1 MKKIIIFGG
10 GSGLSQML
18 KGLKLF
24 PIDITA
30 VVSVSDNGG
39 STLRLRKDFNIP
51 AVGDISKVLMAMS
64 NTDKDIVNLM
74 NYRFKQSKSLGN
86 HSIKNL
92 LLTALLEQ
100 KGSFASAIPVLAK
113 LLDIEGQVLPIT
125 EDNAELVGIT
135 SDGKRIYGET
145 SITKCKKKIKQITY
159 DKEVTANPEVLKA
172 IKDADLIIFSSG
184 SLLTSIIPNI
194 IIEDVVEAVQQAV
207 NFANQESARVFSDT
221 VAAIAAES
229 GALANSN
236 VQSVLDIL
244 DQAAN
249 MEQQR
254 IAAGENISKR
264 IPQAQTPNESTPTE
278 TDPSKIGELP
288 SNLGQ
293 ILVDQANGGINQ
305 GAVAAPVVNTGNGNP
320 AVMFSGKNQNPGA
333 ISYIGEVQ
341 TQGYPQPTNFS
352 NGGFN
357 PYIGSNPLVD
367 SMKEVAAL
375 TADD

>member
-64 NTDKDIVNLM
+64 NTDQDIVNLM

-100 KGSFASAIPVLAK
+100 KGDFASAILVLAK

-125 EDNAELVGIT
+125 ADNAELVGLT
-135 SDGKRIYGET
+135 EDDKRIYGET
-145 SITKCKKKIKQITY
+145 SITKCKKKIKRVMY
-159 DKEVTANPEVLKA
+159 DREINANPEVLKA
-172 IKDADLIIFSSG
+172 ISEADLIIFSSG

-194 IIEDVVEAVQQAV
+194 IIDDVVKAIRKSQAPKLYICNLV
-207 NFANQESARVFSDT
+207 TQPGETDDFKVSDHIKVLNEYLGAETINMVLANNVEIPHELVLKYATEEQKDPVILDEDTLKKMKVRVLKDKIYTVEDGYLRHDTLKTAYLVFS
-221 VAAIAAES
+221 
-229 GALANSN
+229 
-236 VQSVLDIL
+236 IL
-244 DQAAN
+244 
-249 MEQQR
+249 ME
-254 IAAGENISKR
+254 
-264 IPQAQTPNESTPTE
+264 NEE
-278 TDPSKIGELP
+278 
-288 SNLGQ
+288 
-293 ILVDQANGGINQ
+293 
-305 GAVAAPVVNTGNGNP
+305 
-320 AVMFSGKNQNPGA
+320 
-333 ISYIGEVQ
+333 
-341 TQGYPQPTNFS
+341 
-352 NGGFN
+352 
-357 PYIGSNPLVD
+357 
-367 SMKEVAAL
+367 
-375 TADD
+375 

>member
-64 NTDKDIVNLM
+64 NTDQDIVNLM

-100 KGSFASAIPVLAK
+100 KGDFASAIPVLAK

-135 SDGKRIYGET
+135 ADDKKIYGET
-145 SITKCKKKIKQITY
+145 SITKCKKKIKRVTY
-159 DKEVTANPEVLKA
+159 DREIKANPEVLKA
-172 IKDADLIIFSSG
+172 INEADLIIFSSG

-194 IIEDVVEAVQQAV
+194 IVDDVVKAIKKSKAPKLYICNLVTQPGETDDFKVSDHIKILNEYLGSGTINMV
-207 NFANQESARVFSDT
+207 LANNVEIPHELVLKYATEEQKDPVILDEDTLKKMKVRVLKDKIYTVEDGYLRHDTLKTAYLVFS
-221 VAAIAAES
+221 
-229 GALANSN
+229 
-236 VQSVLDIL
+236 IL
-244 DQAAN
+244 
-249 MEQQR
+249 ME
-254 IAAGENISKR
+254 
-264 IPQAQTPNESTPTE
+264 NEE
-278 TDPSKIGELP
+278 
-288 SNLGQ
+288 
-293 ILVDQANGGINQ
+293 
-305 GAVAAPVVNTGNGNP
+305 
-320 AVMFSGKNQNPGA
+320 
-333 ISYIGEVQ
+333 
-341 TQGYPQPTNFS
+341 
-352 NGGFN
+352 
-357 PYIGSNPLVD
+357 
-367 SMKEVAAL
+367 
-375 TADD
+375 

>member
-64 NTDKDIVNLM
+64 NTDLDIVNLM

-100 KGSFASAIPVLAK
+100 KGDFASAIPVLAK
-113 LLDIEGQVLPIT
+113 LLDIEGKILPIT

-135 SDGKRIYGET
+135 SDDKKVYGET
-145 SITKCKKKIKQITY
+145 SITKCKKKIKRVMY
-159 DKEVTANPEVLKA
+159 DREIKANPEVLKA
-172 IKDADLIIFSSG
+172 INEADLIIFSSG

-194 IIEDVVEAVQQAV
+194 IINDVVKAIRKSNAPKLYICNLVTQPGETDDFKVSDHIKV
-207 NFANQESARVFSDT
+207 LNEYLGYRTINMVLANNVEIPQDLVLKYATEEQKDPVILDEENLKKMKIRVIKDKIYTIEDGYLRHDTLKTAYLVFS
-221 VAAIAAES
+221 
-229 GALANSN
+229 
-236 VQSVLDIL
+236 IL
-244 DQAAN
+244 
-249 MEQQR
+249 ME
-254 IAAGENISKR
+254 
-264 IPQAQTPNESTPTE
+264 NEEWP
-278 TDPSKIGELP
+278 ILP
-288 SNLGQ
+288 
-293 ILVDQANGGINQ
+293 
-305 GAVAAPVVNTGNGNP
+305 
-320 AVMFSGKNQNPGA
+320 
-333 ISYIGEVQ
+333 E
-341 TQGYPQPTNFS
+341 
-352 NGGFN
+352 
-357 PYIGSNPLVD
+357 
-367 SMKEVAAL
+367 
-375 TADD
+375 

>member
-64 NTDKDIVNLM
+64 NTDQDIVNLM

-100 KGSFASAIPVLAK
+100 KGDFASAILVLAK

-125 EDNAELVGIT
+125 ADNAELVGLT
-135 SDGKRIYGET
+135 EDDKRIYGET
-145 SITKCKKKIKQITY
+145 SITKCKKKIKRVMY
-159 DKEVTANPEVLKA
+159 DREINANPEVLKA
-172 IKDADLIIFSSG
+172 ISEADLIIFSSG

-194 IIEDVVEAVQQAV
+194 IIDDVVKAIRKSQAPKLYICNLV
-207 NFANQESARVFSDT
+207 TQPGETDDFKVSDHIKVLNEYLGAETINMVLANNVEIPHELVLKYATEEQKDPVILDEDTLKKMKVRVLKDKIYTVEDGYLRHDTLKTAYLVFS
-221 VAAIAAES
+221 
-229 GALANSN
+229 
-236 VQSVLDIL
+236 IL
-244 DQAAN
+244 
-249 MEQQR
+249 MENEEWLIQQ
-254 IAAGENISKR
+254 E
-264 IPQAQTPNESTPTE
+264 
-278 TDPSKIGELP
+278 
-288 SNLGQ
+288 
-293 ILVDQANGGINQ
+293 
-305 GAVAAPVVNTGNGNP
+305 
-320 AVMFSGKNQNPGA
+320 
-333 ISYIGEVQ
+333 
-341 TQGYPQPTNFS
+341 
-352 NGGFN
+352 
-357 PYIGSNPLVD
+357 
-367 SMKEVAAL
+367 
-375 TADD
+375 